1 MFLALLLLSI
11 VQPGALSTREFDILG
26 GLSINPRL
34 TRPHYYVIDHD
45 GYEKNAKKF
54 RDGKN
59 AAYLH
64 GPANLTIRYGP
75 TLLVTNLA
83 KSAR

>member
-45 GYEKNAKKF
+45 GWASKFNDQVRPDIASHQLWTVAKL
-54 RDGKN
+54 GQI
-59 AAYLH
+59 
-64 GPANLTIRYGP
+64 G
-75 TLLVTNLA
+75 
-83 KSAR
+83 